1 MLLLFFDV
9 RDFFNKI
16 FSIVIQCKDS
26 SWILYKSDNFLKYE
40 SKSK

>member
-9 RDFFNKI
+9 RGFLTRF

-26 SWILYKSDNFLKYE
+26 SRILYKGDNFLKYE
-40 SKSK
+40 SKPK